1 MRLMLGLLIGAL
13 VAILPATAQAEAS
26 DDSVIDTLLSQ
37 PAVTWEN
44 AAWLVG
50 RAVGTFDDAV
60 TPHQAA
66 EKAAASGWGAK
77 TLAPEANLDLAAYS
91 QLLVRALDI
100 PTGLLYNL
108 FPSPRYAYRE
118 LVFRKVIPGSLAPDD
133 RVSGE
138 EAMRYLQYAQSW
150 KDSHQ

>member
-1 MRLMLGLLIGAL
+1 MRLLWGVLIGAF
-13 VAILPATAQAEAS
+13 VGIGAATAQAGS
-26 DDSVIDTLLSQ
+26 DDNVIDTLLSQ

-60 TPHQAA
+60 TPRQAA
-66 EKAAASGWGAK
+66 EKAVNSGWGDK
-77 TLAPEANLDLAAYS
+77 TLAPEARLDLAGYS
-91 QLLVRALDI
+91 QLLVRALNI
-100 PTGLLYNL
+100 PTGLLYNV
-108 FPSPRYAYRE
+108 FPYPRYAYRE

-150 KDSHQ
+150 KESHQ